1 MECYSSLLNLGV
13 LDPEGMH
20 RADYDSTF
28 ACKNVAIRG
37 KGTIASGGRVLAERI
52 IASETEN
59 LKDYLA
65 SLGDMASQWVPIPGS
80 RSEAKCH
87 LPT

>member
-28 ACKNVAIRG
+28 ACKNIAIRG

-59 LKDYLA
+59 LKDYLPRLA
-65 SLGDMASQWVPIPGS
+65 IRSRNARSQRQFRQECARV
-80 RSEAKCH
+80 
-87 LPT
+87 

>member
-52 IASETEN
+52 IASETEKSKR
-59 LKDYLA
+59 LSGLA
-65 SLGDMASQWVPIPGS
+65 W
-80 RSEAKCH
+80 R
-87 LPT
+87 